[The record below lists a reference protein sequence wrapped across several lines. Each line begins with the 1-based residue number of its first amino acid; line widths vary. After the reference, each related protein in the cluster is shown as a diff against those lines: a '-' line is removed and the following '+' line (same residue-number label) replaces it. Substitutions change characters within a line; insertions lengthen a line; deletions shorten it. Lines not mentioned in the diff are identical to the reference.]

1 MNILS
6 KPSLK
11 IICFLGRRYRE
22 EYHTRELVRQLKIGL
37 GSASRYLKILE
48 KEGLVIKEEKGKLG
62 IYKANMENLLLKELK
77 VVFTLLEID
86 EMIKDLKSVSNQI
99 ILFGSCADGE
109 DTEESDIDLFVL
121 SDKGK
126 SVNKIISNHQNKIER
141 KISPVIVNYM
151 ELRTLKQKYR
161 PFYSRI
167 KKGRVLH
174 EISI

>member
-48 KEGLVIKEEKGKLG
+48 KEGLVIKEEKGKLS
-62 IYKANMENLLLKELK
+62 IYKANMENSLLKELK

-99 ILFGSCADGE
+99 ILFGSCVDGE

-126 SVNKIISNHQNKIER
+126 SVNRIISNHQNKIER

-151 ELRTLKQKYR
+151 ELRTLKQKDK
-161 PFYSRI
+161 PLYSRI

-174 EISI
+174 ELSI